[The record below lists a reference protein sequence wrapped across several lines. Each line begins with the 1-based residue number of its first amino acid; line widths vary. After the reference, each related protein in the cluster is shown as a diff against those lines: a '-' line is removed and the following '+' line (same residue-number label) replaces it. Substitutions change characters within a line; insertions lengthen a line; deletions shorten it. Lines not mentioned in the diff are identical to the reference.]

1 MIRPN
6 QIPTEAQRAL
16 LAEAE
21 KALDDH
27 LLAHY
32 KHEPLYVGVLNK
44 PSMQIELWRLLWDR
58 YRANGW
64 DVYFDPE
71 TVDGMPNGPF
81 FRATRNAE
89 AKK

>member
-32 KHEPLYVGVLNK
+32 KHEPLYVGTLTK

-64 DVYFDPE
+64 DVYFDTE
-71 TVDGMPNGPF
+71 TVDGGPSGPY
-81 FRATRNAE
+81 FRAAGAADDT
-89 AKK
+89 K